1 MTTYT
6 LTIATNDLGLGV
18 LNSARTRIEKRR
30 VSIADTYPPINN
42 LVKIEKPTNNLGIAI
57 FLLEPDDLT
66 TYHVAKIFDTAGILI
81 YERFFSM
88 PPSATSLDNTATGVL
103 FGNSNIQFKDEG
115 NNRGTPS
122 SVRNVDFVGAGVE
135 ATFEGD
141 TLRVF
146 VQAGSQ
152 GFVAITDI
160 TPTSPGDNVGSKIK
174 TDDNN
179 VLQSCISSTTS
190 VTVSV
195 LAVTAGTSFKPTVD
209 VNGTQAVLTRNALT
223 DVWTGTAAI
232 TLTGSSPYTVTATH
246 GQGAIDTATVT
257 YESSPIINSMTFSGA
272 YPNAINGQTEHAAGQ
287 KLDLTI
293 TSLTLFDA
301 VEVIYTNGLT
311 ATTAIGITEID
322 DTLTHTLEVT
332 VADQGSYGTGAPLI
346 LPAKARI
353 RNLNGTWSNV
363 FSSSDF
369 GGTNG
374 THILALNNTR
384 PVVTAG
390 VITYPASQFALKGTE
405 QATVAATYT
414 NVDSVLWTSASQL
427 TVNAPTVMGNVVVN
441 RLAGGYNIGTTNLT
455 ATAQRVANAT
465 TSTTNVVVWIADDN
479 PVITKT
485 LPAARLRSGVD
496 AQNHVI
502 TLGSDQRLISIDM
515 GAGTILG
522 DAAGTFLGSWAT
534 VNNGL
539 TNTRTLAVADSDPKG
554 TATFTGLSAVN
565 LAGKVVT
572 TVTTNLNYV
581 LGGFVT
587 RTVTFPL
594 WDANQIREV
603 AIGTDV
609 VDVTKLVAFNV
620 TRNRATTYRATV
632 GDEID
637 KFTIINGNTLYNCD
651 LEDASTA
658 LTSPVLITI
667 EETVA

>member
-1 MTTYT
+1 MTTYE
-6 LTIATNDLGLGV
+6 LTVSTNDLGLGV

-122 SVRNVDFVGAGVE
+122 SVRNVNFVGAGVE

-174 TDDNN
+174 TDDHN
-179 VLQSCISSTTS
+179 VLQSCTSSTTS

-195 LAVTAGTSFKPTVD
+195 LAVTGSTFKPVVD
-209 VNGTQAVLTRNALT
+209 INGTAATLTRNTLT
-223 DVWTGTAAI
+223 DVWQGTAAI
-232 TLTGSSPYTVTATH
+232 TLTGASPYTVTATH
-246 GQGAIDTATVT
+246 SDGAIDTATVT
-257 YESSPIINSMTFSGA
+257 YESSPIINSMTFSKA

-293 TSLTLFDA
+293 TSPTLFDA

-311 ATTAIGITEID
+311 ATTAIAVTEID

-502 TLGSDQRLISIDM
+502 TLGSDQRLISIAM
-515 GAGTILG
+515 NAGTILG
-522 DAAGTFLGSWAT
+522 DAAGTFPGSWAT
-534 VNNGL
+534 ANNGL
-539 TNTRTLAVADSDPKG
+539 TNTRTLVVADSDPKG

-572 TVTTNLNYV
+572 TVTTNLDYV

-603 AIGTDV
+603 ALGTNVSD
-609 VDVTKLVAFNV
+609 TSKLVAFNV
-620 TRNRATTYRATV
+620 TRNRATTYRATM
-632 GDEID
+632 GNEID

-651 LEDASTA
+651 LENASTA

>member
-1 MTTYT
+1 MTTYALT
-6 LTIATNDLGLGV
+6 LSTNDLGLGV

-66 TYHVAKIFDTAGILI
+66 TYHVAKVFDSAGIPV

-122 SVRNVDFVGAGVE
+122 SVRNVNFVGAGVE

-179 VLQSCISSTTS
+179 VLQSCTSSTTAI
-190 VTVSV
+190 TVSV
-195 LAVTAGTSFKPTVD
+195 LAVTGSTFKPVVD
-209 VNGTQAVLTRNALT
+209 INGTAATLTRNTLT
-223 DVWTGTAAI
+223 DVWQGTAAI
-232 TLTGSSPYTVTATH
+232 TLTGASPYTVTATH
-246 GQGAIDTATVT
+246 SDGATDTATVT
-257 YESSPIINSMTFSGA
+257 YESSPIINSMTFSRA

-293 TSLTLFDA
+293 TSPTLFDA
-301 VEVIYTNGLT
+301 VEVIYSNGLT
-311 ATTAIGITEID
+311 ATTAIAVTEIA

-465 TSTTNVVVWIADDN
+465 TSTTNVVVWIADTN

-485 LPAARLRSGVD
+485 LPAARLRSGVA

-502 TLGSDQRLISIDM
+502 TLGSDQRLISIAM
-515 GAGTILG
+515 GAGTITG
-522 DAAGTFLGSWAT
+522 DAAGTFSGSWAT

-539 TNTRTLAVADSDPKG
+539 TNTRTLVVADSDPKG

-572 TVTTNLNYV
+572 TVTTNLDYV
-581 LGGFVT
+581 LGGFT
-587 RTVTFPL
+587 QRTLTFPL

-651 LEDASTA
+651 LENASTA

>member
-1 MTTYT
+1 MATYA
-6 LTIATNDLGLGV
+6 LTVSTNDLGLGV
-18 LNSARTRIEKRR
+18 LNSVRTRIEKRR

-66 TYHVAKIFDTAGILI
+66 TYHVAKVFDSAGIPV

-141 TLRVF
+141 TLQVF

-160 TPTSPGDNVGSKIK
+160 TPTSPGDNVGSKVK

-179 VLQSCISSTTS
+179 VLQSCTSSTTAI
-190 VTVSV
+190 TVSV
-195 LAVTAGTSFKPTVD
+195 LAVTGSTFKPVVD
-209 VNGTQAVLTRNALT
+209 INGTAATLTRNTLT
-223 DVWTGTAAI
+223 DVWQGTAAI
-232 TLTGSSPYTVTATH
+232 TLTGASPYTVTATH
-246 GQGAIDTATVT
+246 SDGATDTATVT
-257 YESSPIINSMTFSGA
+257 IEAAPVVSSVLFSNAYSQGA
-272 YPNAINGQTEHAAGQ
+272 GQTEHAAGQ
-287 KLDLTI
+287 TLDLTI
-293 TSLTLFDA
+293 TSPTLFDA

-311 ATTAIGITEID
+311 ATTAIAVTEIA

-427 TVNAPTVMGNVVVN
+427 TVNDPTVMGNVVVN
-441 RLAGGYNIGTTNLT
+441 RLAGGYNIDTTNLT

-465 TSTTNVVVWIADDN
+465 TSTTNVVVWIADTN

-485 LPAARLRSGVD
+485 LPTARLRSGVV

-502 TLGSDQRLISIDM
+502 TLGSDQRLISIAM
-515 GAGTILG
+515 GAGTITG
-522 DAAGTFLGSWAT
+522 DAAGTFSGSWAT
-534 VNNGL
+534 ANNGL
-539 TNTRTLAVADSDPKG
+539 TNTRTLVVADSDPKG
-554 TATFTGLSAVN
+554 TATFTGLSAIN
-565 LAGKVVT
+565 LAGKEVT
-572 TVTTNLNYV
+572 TVTTDLDYV

-594 WDANQIREV
+594 WDGGAIRIV
-603 AIGTDV
+603 DIGTDV
-609 VDVTKLVAFNV
+609 VDTSKLVAFNV

-651 LEDASTA
+651 LENASTA